1 MGNRNLQT
9 SNPFKCLLGEA
20 FDLSTTLDFYEF
32 IMKVSQ
38 L

>member
-20 FDLSTTLDFYEF
+20 FDLITTPDFNEF
-32 IMKVSQ
+32 IMKISK